1 MTKVMSIP
9 SANQADLRLVEV
21 KELLS
26 GILLSDSVLNLI
38 DSSVVRNIRVIE
50 NDIYVRLFHGSDQ
63 TNLIDLVRSALQNIP
78 WCNRVVV
85 DPRTIP
91 GVKRTLAVAS
101 GKGGVGKTSVT
112 VALARSLKLSGF
124 KVGILDADVYGP
136 NISTILS
143 SDEIIVDTLETSSGT
158 KFVPHVVDGIKI
170 ISVGMLAE
178 EGQSLAWRGPI
189 LTRLLK
195 QFMFDVQW
203 EDLDFLLIDLPPG
216 TGDAQITLLQECPL
230 AAVLLVGIPGLSSQ
244 SDLIRTVAM
253 FKEFNLPFLGYIEN
267 FSNVK
272 CPHCGEQFSFL
283 LDHSGHI
290 DSPSEIPGNDV
301 PLIAQLQIHPEI
313 LTQRSGDSVQTLESV
328 HPEVFSSIASVCSKL
343 IP

>member
-1 MTKVMSIP
+1 MTNVMSTP
-9 SANQADLRLVEV
+9 SIDQEDLRLEEV
-21 KELLS
+21 KQLLS
-26 GILLSDSVLNLI
+26 GILLPDSILNLI
-38 DSSVVRNIRVIE
+38 QSSVTRNIRVIQ

-63 TNLIDLVRSALQNIP
+63 AYLIDLVRSALQTIP

-85 DPRTIP
+85 DPRTIQ

-112 VALARSLKLSGF
+112 VALARSLKLSGY

-143 SDEIIVDTLETSSGT
+143 SDEINVETLETSSGT
-158 KFVPHVVDGIKI
+158 KFVPHVVDDIKV

-203 EDLDFLLIDLPPG
+203 GELDFLLIDLPPG

-244 SDLIRTVAM
+244 SDLIRTVSM

-267 FSNVK
+267 FSTVK
-272 CPHCGEQFSFL
+272 CPHCGEHFSFL
-283 LDHSGHI
+283 LDHSDGKE
-290 DSPSEIPGNDV
+290 SFPEIAGKDV

-313 LTQRSGDSVQTLESV
+313 LTQRSSESV
-328 HPEVFSSIASVCSKL
+328 RTLDLVHSEVFSSLASTCAQL
-343 IP
+343 IS

>member
-1 MTKVMSIP
+1 MTNVMSTP
-9 SANQADLRLVEV
+9 SVNQEDLRLEEV
-21 KELLS
+21 KQMLS
-26 GILLSDSVLNLI
+26 GILLSDSILNLFE
-38 DSSVVRNIRVIE
+38 SSVTRNIRVVQ

-63 TNLIDLVRSALQNIP
+63 AYLIDLVRSALQTIP

-85 DPRTIP
+85 DPRTIQ

-112 VALARSLKLSGF
+112 VALARSLRLSGF

-143 SDEIIVDTLETSSGT
+143 SDEIVVDTLETPSGT
-158 KFVPHVVDGIKI
+158 KFVPHVVDGIKV

-203 EDLDFLLIDLPPG
+203 GDLDFLLIDLPPG

-244 SDLIRTVAM
+244 SDLVRTVAM

-267 FSNVK
+267 FSTVK
-272 CPHCGEQFSFL
+272 CPHCGEHFSFL
-283 LDHSGHI
+283 LDHSDHKE
-290 DSPSEIPGNDV
+290 SRSEILGDVV

-313 LTQRSGDSVQTLESV
+313 LTQRSSDSVRTLDLV
-328 HPEVFSSIASVCSKL
+328 HSEVFSSLASACAQL
-343 IP
+343 IS

>member
-1 MTKVMSIP
+1 MTNIMSTP
-9 SANQADLRLVEV
+9 SVNQEDLRVEEV
-21 KELLS
+21 KHMLS
-26 GILLSDSVLNLI
+26 GILLSDSILNLI
-38 DSSVVRNIRVIE
+38 DSSVVRNIRVVQ

-63 TNLIDLVRSALQNIP
+63 IYLIDLVRSALQAIS

-85 DPRTIP
+85 DPRTIQ

-143 SDEIIVDTLETSSGT
+143 SDEIVVDTLETSSGT
-158 KFVPHVVDGIKI
+158 KFIPHLVDGIKV

-203 EDLDFLLIDLPPG
+203 GDLDFLLIDLPPG

-230 AAVLLVGIPGLSSQ
+230 ASVLLVGIPGLSSQ
-244 SDLIRTVAM
+244 SDLVRTVAM

-267 FSNVK
+267 FSTVK
-272 CPHCGEQFSFL
+272 CPHCGEKFSFL
-283 LDHSGHI
+283 LDHSDHDESHSKIFG
-290 DSPSEIPGNDV
+290 DDV
-301 PLIAQLQIHPEI
+301 PPIAQLQIHPEI
-313 LTQRSGDSVQTLESV
+313 LSRRSSKSLRTLDSIHS
-328 HPEVFSSIASVCSKL
+328 EVFLSLASTCAQL
-343 IP
+343 IS